1 MSTSIQSRRLPATL
15 ALIALALAGL
25 ALAFATSG
33 AAAAGAGK
41 SAQSANHRSSE
52 RLVVRGEDTVKD
64 SPDCPGG
71 VCQLEL
77 TDGAFRGTPVGTGAY
92 NGNVEL
98 HVAELFAN
106 GEGGVCAPITGQIVL
121 GAGSPDRL
129 LLKLWGDSCQDG
141 SGPLPTSSFTNIA
154 HFVIKGGTGEFAM
167 ARGSGI
173 ASFSEDNSD
182 RERMTLIGRISR

>member
-1 MSTSIQSRRLPATL
+1 MSTSIKSRRLPAAL

-25 ALAFATSG
+25 ALAAATSG
-33 AAAAGAGK
+33 AATASSGK
-41 SAQSANHRSSE
+41 GAQSANHRSTE

-64 SPDCPGG
+64 SPGCPGG

-98 HVAELFAN
+98 HVTEAFAN
-106 GEGGVCAPITGQIVL
+106 GEGGVCAPITGQVVL

-129 LLKLWGDSCQDG
+129 VLRLWGDSCQDG
-141 SGPLPTSSFTNIA
+141 SGPLPTSSFTNLA
-154 HFVIKGGTGEFAM
+154 HFVVKGGSGEFAM

>member
-33 AAAAGAGK
+33 AAAAGAGG
-41 SAQSANHRSSE
+41 SAQSANHRSTE

-77 TDGAFRGTPVGTGAY
+77 TDGAFRGTPVGKGAY

-98 HVAELFAN
+98 HVAEPFSN

-129 LLKLWGDSCQDG
+129 VLKLWGDSCQDG
-141 SGPLPTSSFTNIA
+141 SGPCLRRPSRTSPTSSSRAAPASSRWPGAAESRPSRRT
-154 HFVIKGGTGEFAM
+154 TP
-167 ARGSGI
+167 I
-173 ASFSEDNSD
+173 ASA
-182 RERMTLIGRISR
+182 

>member
-98 HVAELFAN
+98 HVDATTIFRIRRKPPTMAAWSIGSARKLKRIA
-106 GEGGVCAPITGQIVL
+106 GCAL
-121 GAGSPDRL
+121 GSA
-129 LLKLWGDSCQDG
+129 
-141 SGPLPTSSFTNIA
+141 
-154 HFVIKGGTGEFAM
+154 
-167 ARGSGI
+167 
-173 ASFSEDNSD
+173 
-182 RERMTLIGRISR
+182 ERMWIEPRLSGRSW